1 MPTMTTKVLSVCTVL
16 FSLFF
21 FFGGGGFF
29 TFCFKIE
36 SMHIISTLIF
46 FTNISHE
53 SLCTHLGSGVNKIM
67 HCCEECHLAAFVC
80 AD

>member
-1 MPTMTTKVLSVCTVL
+1 MHCSFLSCG
-16 FSLFF
+16 FF
-21 FFGGGGFF
+21 FLEGGRGFF
-29 TFCFKIE
+29 TFCVKIE
-36 SMHIISTLIF
+36 SMHIISTLNF

-67 HCCEECHLAAFVC
+67 HRCEECHLAAFVC